1 MYHHMVGLPIDILL
15 IEDNPGDVRLT
26 REAFKL
32 AKMKNNLHVA
42 KDGGEALDF
51 LFKNEP
57 YENTPN
63 PDIIL
68 LDLNLPKMD
77 GRQLLQEIKKD
88 KQLRTIPVI
97 VLTTSTAEEDILR
110 TYHLHANCYI
120 HKPMEMDEFVTVVKT
135 IENFWLSIV
144 KLPNSDD

>member
-1 MYHHMVGLPIDILL
+1 MFHNMVGLPIDILL

-42 KDGGEALDF
+42 ADGSEALDF
-51 LFKNEP
+51 LFKKGP

-63 PDIIL
+63 PDLIL
-68 LDLNLPKMD
+68 LDLNLPKID

-97 VLTTSTAEEDILR
+97 VLTTSTAEEDILQ

-120 HKPMEMDEFVTVVKT
+120 SKPMEMDEFVTVVKT